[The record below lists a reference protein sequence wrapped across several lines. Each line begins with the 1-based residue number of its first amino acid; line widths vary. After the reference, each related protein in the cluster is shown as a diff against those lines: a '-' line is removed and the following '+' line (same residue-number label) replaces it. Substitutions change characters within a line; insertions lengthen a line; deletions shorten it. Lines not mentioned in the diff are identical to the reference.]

1 MANQR
6 KYALVLSGG
15 GFKGAFQIGALQY
28 LMENGIRHND
38 GTIVQNPKFDF
49 IAGVSVGA
57 LNGSFMAMEDFEGL
71 KKLWEDVKTKGP
83 SEIYTSD
90 LVEIKGDKI
99 QANFNGILK
108 KILPDSLFNV
118 AFKFIFQKQ
127 KLLDAIGENFNK
139 IKSIA
144 DSQPLRNT
152 LMRVI
157 KRDKFKIPFKMGF
170 ASLVNAEYYSPM
182 PKDFDS
188 DEELAKAI
196 LASAALPMV
205 FPYISTVT
213 FRKDG
218 VPITTR
224 NLTDGGVRNISP
236 LYDAISYVKENDQNA
251 DWHFIII
258 NCSADEEHV
267 DTSNTD
273 PNVVGYAFR
282 ASNDILTN
290 EVLGNDYKIFLLIN
304 SLVEQAA
311 LKDMTLLGSD
321 DLPLIKFK
329 YKVIR
334 PDDPNVL
341 GSDTGDTL
349 DSRRGTLE
357 FREFKGKEIAKREME
372 IVNDRNWS

>member
-1 MANQR
+1 MANQK

-38 GTIVQNPKFDF
+38 GTVVQNPKFDF

-57 LNGSFMAMEDFEGL
+57 LNGSFMAMEDFGGL
-71 KKLWEDVKTKGP
+71 KQLWEDVKIKGP

-90 LVEIKGDKI
+90 LVEINGDKI
-99 QANFNGILK
+99 KPSIDKILK
-108 KILPDSLFNV
+108 KILPDSLLSV
-118 AFKFIFQKQ
+118 AFKFIFQKK
-127 KLLDAIGENFNK
+127 KLFDAIGENFNQ

-152 LMRVI
+152 LMLVI
-157 KRDKFKIPFKMGF
+157 KRSKFKTPFKMGF

-182 PKDFDS
+182 PQDFDS

-205 FPYISTVT
+205 FPYIDSVT

-218 VPITTR
+218 VPFTTK

-236 LYDAISYVKENDQNA
+236 LYDALSFIKQKDSVS
-251 DWHFIII
+251 DWHIILI
-258 NCSADEEHV
+258 NCSS
-267 DTSNTD
+267 DTERIDNSN

-290 EVLGNDYKIFLLIN
+290 EVLENDYQLFLMIN

-311 LKDMTLLGSD
+311 AADMTLTGSD

-334 PDDPNVL
+334 PNDPNAI
-341 GSDTGDTL
+341 GEDTGDTL

-357 FREFKGKEIAKREME
+357 FREFKGKEIAEREMN
-372 IVNDRNWS
+372 IANDRNWS